1 MGGFDVMNEEKI
13 LLGINATMRSL
24 MHQIDLLS
32 RESVYKQNL
41 KQRTENYYNY
51 IEVLTNRIIF
61 ELDKEYED
69 KVEQKK
75 VLKVRDQLVKL
86 ISKMDKLADSIV
98 IK

>member
-1 MGGFDVMNEEKI
+1 
-13 LLGINATMRSL
+13 

-86 ISKMDKLADSIV
+86 IAKMDKLADSIV